1 MKKKI
6 SWMWDNMKNAATVT
20 ILSGIYVKN
29 IDADQLGVLCTV
41 WIVFIILSLIFST
54 NKDS

>member
-1 MKKKI
+1 LKKKI

-20 ILSGIYVKN
+20 ILSGIYVKK
-29 IDADQLGVLCTV
+29 IDAGQLGVLCTV
-41 WIVFIILSLIFST
+41 WIIFIILSLVFST

>member
-1 MKKKI
+1 
-6 SWMWDNMKNAATVT
+6 MWDNMKNAATVT

>member
-1 MKKKI
+1 LKKKI